1 MSNLPFQTRSLNPNI
16 NTQMELYKLYK
27 EKYCGGSSFLTSSL
41 KERQM
46 NVLQTSFM
54 LRLNLY
60 NSYVF
65 RVSHSFTE

>member
-16 NTQMELYKLYK
+16 NTEMELYK

-60 NSYVF
+60 TSYVF